1 MLQAT
6 VMTIYMVI
14 GVKCYMRVQA
24 TFTKT
29 KFLLILMSFV
39 ILFLVLYQLFLK
51 KVYTVDGTR
60 QLVLV
65 YDFLDCNRIYADA

>member
-39 ILFLVLYQLFLK
+39 IIFLVLYQLFFR
-51 KVYTVDGTR
+51 KVYT
-60 QLVLV
+60 LFLLMVLV
-65 YDFLDCNRIYADA
+65 NQCSYTTF